1 MKFGLITP
9 VFDGCLE
16 SLQLL
21 YQDLRLQTHT
31 DWVWMLCSNGYST
44 KLAEFARDVS
54 RPTET
59 QVIYVHVER
68 EEEKN
73 AYDILVSVCKRRNF
87 CIRLIDC
94 DYIFLFDADAKILD
108 PKMFEIINA
117 ELQKAN
123 KKLCVYDII
132 HSGARFPI
140 FPIGFGRI
148 DTLNYCVEAGL
159 AKRIGYP
166 TKVRSVRTG
175 NDFRFF
181 NQLRRATGGD
191 YLYLN
196 RAFCQHNGN
205 NRYESLMG
213 LFRRTSWVTRLSR
226 AISSIFRNG

>member
-21 YQDLRLQTHT
+21 YEDLRLQTHT
-31 DWVWMLCSNGYST
+31 DWVWMMCSNGYST

-54 RPTET
+54 TSHGT
-59 QVIYVHVER
+59 NIVYVYVEH
-68 EEEKN
+68 EQEKD
-73 AYDILVSVCKRRNF
+73 AYDILASVCKRRDF
-87 CIRLIDC
+87 SIRQINC
-94 DYIFLFDADAKILD
+94 DYIFLIDADAKILD

-117 ELQKAN
+117 ELQSAN
-123 KKLCVYDII
+123 KKLCVYDIV
-132 HSGARFPI
+132 HGGRRLPI
-140 FPIGFGRI
+140 FPIRFGRI
-148 DTLNYCVEAGL
+148 DTLNYCVEASL

-166 TKVRSVRTG
+166 TKVRSILTG

-181 NQLRRATGGD
+181 DQLRKAAGGD

-196 RAFCQHNGN
+196 RVFCQHNGN

-226 AISSIFRNG
+226 AVCSIFRNG

>member
-1 MKFGLITP
+1 
-9 VFDGCLE
+9 
-16 SLQLL
+16 
-21 YQDLRLQTHT
+21 
-31 DWVWMLCSNGYST
+31 
-44 KLAEFARDVS
+44 
-54 RPTET
+54 
-59 QVIYVHVER
+59 
-68 EEEKN
+68 
-73 AYDILVSVCKRRNF
+73 
-87 CIRLIDC
+87 
-94 DYIFLFDADAKILD
+94 LFDADAKILD
-108 PKMFEIINA
+108 PKMFEIIEA
-117 ELQKAN
+117 ELQNAN

-132 HSGARFPI
+132 HEGARLPI

-181 NQLRRATGGD
+181 DQLRMATGGD

-196 RAFCQHNGN
+196 RVFCQHNGN

-226 AISSIFRNG
+226 AAFSIFRNG